1 MAGGVSSEYH
11 FGVPE
16 GIERAR
22 IRQSDANARQTTII
36 DDFHAA

>member
-16 GIERAR
+16 GIERAH
-22 IRQSDANARQTTII
+22 IRQTDANARQSPIF
-36 DDFHAA
+36 DDFYAA